1 MLLIIIM
8 AINSIICMAVPKAA
22 HISRILRPFILIERL
37 RNVRKIFFSIV
48 ESTPKIFNVI
58 IIVFLHVLFFGTIGH
73 ILFRGID
80 EHSSCKFAMEI
91 ETNAYT
97 TQNMTAKTLYCST
110 YNGICSDYFNTI
122 SASFLQMFILL
133 TTANYPDI
141 MMPVYRCSNWS
152 ALFFAMFLILGLY
165 ILMSLVLAVIYT
177 ILHHVA
183 GRNIESS
190 FPHAKKLSSLRTKC
204 CTKRAFFQGGTRA
217 KAIESN
223 SSSRSAIN
231 KKLRETRR

>member
-1 MLLIIIM
+1 M
-8 AINSIICMAVPKAA
+8 
-22 HISRILRPFILIERL
+22 
-37 RNVRKIFFSIV
+37 

-91 ETNAYT
+91 ETKAYT
-97 TQNMTAKTLYCST
+97 TQNATAKTLYCST
-110 YNGICSDYFNTI
+110 YNGVCSDYFNTI

-152 ALFFAMFLILGLY
+152 VLFFAAFLILGLY
-165 ILMSLVLAVIYT
+165 I
-177 ILHHVA
+177 
-183 GRNIESS
+183 
-190 FPHAKKLSSLRTKC
+190 
-204 CTKRAFFQGGTRA
+204 
-217 KAIESN
+217 
-223 SSSRSAIN
+223 
-231 KKLRETRR
+231 